1 MITKISGN
9 LLRVED
15 DSATLGVDAFEYQ
28 VFIAESTRRVLQPQV
43 GQPISLHTIYYH
55 DGDPSRGRVTPRL
68 VGFLSE
74 VEREFFDMFCSVDG
88 VGAKKALRAMVRP
101 VRDIA
106 EMIEE
111 QDAKGLSALP
121 GVGAATAD
129 RIIAKLKRK
138 MSKFALLV
146 ARAEDHQAEVKRD
159 VVEEAFQ
166 ALRTLGH
173 TDADARKLID
183 NALKAKRKFTDVEAV
198 LQAIYQQ
205 SHGKKDEGQSTKDEG

>member
-9 LLRVED
+9 LIHLDD
-15 DSATLGVDAFEYQ
+15 DSATLDCSPFEYQ
-28 VFIAESTRRVLQPQV
+28 VFIAESTRRALQSLV
-43 GQPISLHTIYYH
+43 GQEISLHTIYYH

-74 VEREFFDMFCSVDG
+74 VEREFFEMFCSVDG

-101 VRDIA
+101 VQDIA

-111 QDAKGLSALP
+111 QDAKGLSGLP
-121 GVGAATAD
+121 GVGGATAD
-129 RIIAKLKRK
+129 RIIAKLRRK

-146 ARAEDHQAEVKRD
+146 ARSGDQAADVKRD
-159 VVEEAFQ
+159 VLHDAFE
-166 ALRTLGH
+166 ALRMLGH
-173 TDADARKLID
+173 SDPDARKLID
-183 NALKAKRKFTDVEAV
+183 AVLKTKRKYSDVEAV

-205 SHGKKDEGQSTKDEG
+205 SHGRSDGEQ